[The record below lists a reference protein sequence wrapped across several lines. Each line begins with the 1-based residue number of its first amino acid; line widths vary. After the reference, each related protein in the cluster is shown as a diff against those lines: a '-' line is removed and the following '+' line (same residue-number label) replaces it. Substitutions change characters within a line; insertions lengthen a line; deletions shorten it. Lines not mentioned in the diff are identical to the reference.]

1 MKIPWKISG
10 LIGLILFLSC
20 RDRPEYSVATELVR
34 ASQLTVC
41 DQRSCPEVL
50 LNYPRFTARDST
62 LSQVLNRLTDSLIL
76 TELYLGSDQADLS
89 LSLNQAL
96 TQYLWL
102 ALDYRTELQA
112 ENAYHTTLSLE
123 TRRENDSILSLIM
136 TGEMRLPAQNKNL
149 TKTLTFNLLTYHLMG
164 P

>member
-1 MKIPWKISG
+1 MVKKQ
-10 LIGLILFLSC
+10 
-20 RDRPEYSVATELVR
+20 VR
-34 ASQLTVC
+34 AGQLAIC

-50 LNYPRFTARDST
+50 LNFPRFSARDSV
-62 LSQVLNRLTDSLIL
+62 LCQRLNRLTDSLIL

-102 ALDYRTELQA
+102 ALDYRTQLQA
-112 ENAYHTTLSLE
+112 ENTYRAALILE
-123 TRRENDSILSLIM
+123 TRRENDSILSLVM
-136 TGEMRLPAQNKNL
+136 SGEMLLPAQNKNL
-149 TKTLTFNLLTYHLMG
+149 TKTLTFNLLTRHLME

>member
-1 MKIPWKISG
+1 M
-10 LIGLILFLSC
+10 
-20 RDRPEYSVATELVR
+20 VTELVR

-102 ALDYRTELQA
+102 ALDYRTQLQA
-112 ENAYHTTLSLE
+112 ENAYRATLILE
-123 TRRENDSILSLIM
+123 TRRENDSILSLVM
-136 TGEMRLPAQNKNL
+136 SGEMLLPAQNKNL
-149 TKTLTFNLLTYHLMG
+149 TKI
-164 P
+164 

>member
-1 MKIPWKISG
+1 MKIPLKISG

-20 RDRPEYSVATELVR
+20 GDRPEYSVVTEHLR
-34 ASQLTVC
+34 ASQLAVC
-41 DQRSCPEVL
+41 DQRNCPEIL
-50 LNYPRFTARDST
+50 LNYPRFTARDSI

-76 TELYLGSDQADLS
+76 TELYLGSDPADLS

-112 ENAYHTTLSLE
+112 ENAYRATLTLE
-123 TRRENDSILSLIM
+123 TQRENDSILSLIM
-136 TGEMRLPAQNKNL
+136 TCKMLLPAQNKNL

>member
-1 MKIPWKISG
+1 M
-10 LIGLILFLSC
+10 
-20 RDRPEYSVATELVR
+20 VTERVR

-102 ALDYRTELQA
+102 ALDYRTQLQA
-112 ENAYHTTLSLE
+112 ENTYRATLILE
-123 TRRENDSILSLIM
+123 TRRENDSILSLVM
-136 TGEMRLPAQNKNL
+136 SGEMLLPAQNKNL
-149 TKTLTFNLLTYHLMG
+149 TKTLTFNLLTRHLME

>member
-1 MKIPWKISG
+1 M
-10 LIGLILFLSC
+10 
-20 RDRPEYSVATELVR
+20 VTELVR

-102 ALDYRTELQA
+102 ALDYRTQLQA
-112 ENAYHTTLSLE
+112 ENTYRATLILG
-123 TRRENDSILSLIM
+123 TRRENDSILSLVM
-136 TGEMRLPAQNKNL
+136 SGEMLLPAQNKNL
-149 TKTLTFNLLTYHLMG
+149 TKTLTFNLLTHHLMG

>member
-1 MKIPWKISG
+1 M
-10 LIGLILFLSC
+10 
-20 RDRPEYSVATELVR
+20 ATELVR

-50 LNYPRFTARDST
+50 LNYPRFSARDSV
-62 LSQVLNRLTDSLIL
+62 LSQRLNRLTDSLIL

-112 ENAYHTTLSLE
+112 ENAYHTTLSL
-123 TRRENDSILSLIM
+123 
-136 TGEMRLPAQNKNL
+136 
-149 TKTLTFNLLTYHLMG
+149 
-164 P
+164 

>member
-1 MKIPWKISG
+1 M
-10 LIGLILFLSC
+10 
-20 RDRPEYSVATELVR
+20 VTELVR

-102 ALDYRTELQA
+102 ALDYRTQLQA
-112 ENAYHTTLSLE
+112 ENTYRATLILE
-123 TRRENDSILSLIM
+123 TRRENDSILSLVM
-136 TGEMRLPAQNKNL
+136 SGEMLLPAQNKNL
-149 TKTLTFNLLTYHLMG
+149 TKTLTFNLLTRHLME

>member
-1 MKIPWKISG
+1 M
-10 LIGLILFLSC
+10 
-20 RDRPEYSVATELVR
+20 VTERVR

-62 LSQVLNRLTDSLIL
+62 LSRVLNRLTDSLIL

-102 ALDYRTELQA
+102 ALDYRTQLQA
-112 ENAYHTTLSLE
+112 ENTYRAALILE
-123 TRRENDSILSLIM
+123 TRRENDSILSLVM
-136 TGEMRLPAQNKNL
+136 SGEMLLPAQNKNL
-149 TKTLTFNLLTYHLMG
+149 TKTLTFNLLTRHLME

>member
-1 MKIPWKISG
+1 M
-10 LIGLILFLSC
+10 
-20 RDRPEYSVATELVR
+20 VTELVR

-102 ALDYRTELQA
+102 ALDYRTQLQA
-112 ENAYHTTLSLE
+112 ENTYRATLILE
-123 TRRENDSILSLIM
+123 TRRENDSILSLVM
-136 TGEMRLPAQNKNL
+136 SGEMLLPAQNKNL
-149 TKTLTFNLLTYHLMG
+149 TKTLTFNLLTHHLMG